1 MVLIADLLVPEQL
14 PGTLVVSSLM
24 LRRPHGVRLLD
35 LAERSRVV
43 IARLREKSE
52 ISFVDPLVDVFG
64 LVSQARPK

>member
-1 MVLIADLLVPEQL
+1 MVLIADLLIPEHL
-14 PGTLVVSSLM
+14 PRTLLVSSSM

-35 LAERSRVV
+35 LTEHLCVV

-64 LVSQARPK
+64 LVSQA